1 MPQSVI
7 TVWPGEQAI
16 QAGVQWMER
25 SEGWTAG
32 HRDHSC
38 PEDSQMQTGAESQH
52 WRPGP
57 DPLRFPGLET
67 DRCSGLVWG
76 HGMEFD
82 FQRAMENSCCYGD
95 AGNATQ
101 MWNCFGC
108 ERKICWFTVYYN
120 EKYLNLKTEGT
131 HAFLSFGSITVWWRI
146 YFPVWCH

>member
-1 MPQSVI
+1 MLQSVI

-16 QAGVQWMER
+16 QAGVRWMER
-25 SEGWTAG
+25 PEGWMAG
-32 HRDHSC
+32 QRDHSC
-38 PEDSQMQTGAESQH
+38 PEDCQMQTGAKSQH

-57 DPLRFPGLET
+57 EPPGFPGLET
-67 DRCSGLVWG
+67 DRCSALVWG

-82 FQRAMENSCCYGD
+82 FQRVTENSCCYGD

-101 MWNCFGC
+101 MWSCFGC
-108 ERKICWFTVYYN
+108 EWEIRWCTVYFN

-131 HAFLSFGSITVWWRI
+131 YGFISFGSITVWRGI